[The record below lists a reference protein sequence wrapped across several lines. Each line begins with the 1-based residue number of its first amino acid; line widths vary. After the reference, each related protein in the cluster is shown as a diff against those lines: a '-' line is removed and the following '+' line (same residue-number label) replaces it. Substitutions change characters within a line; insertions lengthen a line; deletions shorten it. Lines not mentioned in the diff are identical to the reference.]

1 MGTYVRDV
9 QPHVMSASD
18 ERSSDRA
25 LWLAEDAARELPN
38 LPLED
43 ALQLVHLYAERGAPK
58 YQKRELE
65 AGGLN
70 QERVL
75 LTSSPRSATAIS
87 SAEVLS
93 SGDAVSAGE
102 PRSLAG
108 RRRPWE
114 ILAMIGISTLAGWLR
129 LRHLDLIEFKLDEA
143 TAVSLA
149 RRVLD
154 GDFLTVGLS
163 SSVRAHNPP
172 LFIYLTAVPL
182 ALWDD
187 PRAATAFVGMLAVAA
202 VILTYFVLRPR
213 FGPLVALGAAAL
225 FATAPWA
232 VLYSRKLWGQSV
244 LPLAAAALLWSMFA
258 VLERARSRAVVFIP
272 ILLCVAFQLSFS
284 ALALVIPAAALLL
297 YRGREVHWPA
307 FALGVGVAV
316 LLLAPWLYHQV
327 TNGFEDVSL
336 LVSGAPGGG
345 EKPGVFEVV
354 RESVRQVG
362 IGDWGYV
369 VGVSLPGFLT
379 EVGRAWSVGRVAST
393 VAATLFVLGLVTCAL
408 CVVRGVSTSR
418 RWPWLELAPSSAT
431 RALLLIWLAGAW
443 LAIPAGGRLFPHYLI
458 VTFPVVFGVQALALS
473 DLVGAV
479 RRVRQP
485 ATIGAIAVLVAVAA
499 GHTVFTLSFHR
510 FLDGYGAAGGDYGIV
525 YRDKAE
531 LASVLRAR
539 GLRVA
544 DDPVIDFLVAGDMGA
559 PPGAAPLVPVR
570 NAFDNALSLPCA
582 GELRSFGLL
591 STCLPAP

>member
-1 MGTYVRDV
+1 M
-9 QPHVMSASD
+9 
-18 ERSSDRA
+18 
-25 LWLAEDAARELPN
+25 L
-38 LPLED
+38 
-43 ALQLVHLYAERGAPK
+43 
-58 YQKRELE
+58 
-65 AGGLN
+65 
-70 QERVL
+70 
-75 LTSSPRSATAIS
+75 
-87 SAEVLS
+87 
-93 SGDAVSAGE
+93 
-102 PRSLAG
+102 
-108 RRRPWE
+108 
-114 ILAMIGISTLAGWLR
+114 GISALAGWLR

-143 TAVSLA
+143 TAVNLA

-154 GDFLTVGLS
+154 GDFLTVGIT

-187 PRAATAFVGMLAVAA
+187 PRAATAFVGVLAVTA

-213 FGPLVALGAAAL
+213 FGALVAVGAAAL

-244 LPLAAAALLWSMFA
+244 LPVVTTAFLWSMFA
-258 VLERARSRAVVFIP
+258 VLERPRSRAVAVIP
-272 ILLCVAFQLSFS
+272 VLFCLAFQLHFS
-284 ALALVIPAAALLL
+284 ALALVIPGTILLL
-297 YRGREVHWPA
+297 YRARVVHWPA

-327 TNGFEDVSL
+327 THGFEDVSL
-336 LVSGAPGGG
+336 LASGAPDGGDT
-345 EKPGVFEVV
+345 PGPFEVF
-354 RESVRQVG
+354 RESLRQVG
-362 IGDWGYV
+362 IGNWTYV
-369 VGVSLPGFLT
+369 VGVSMPGFLT
-379 EVGRAWSVGRVAST
+379 EIGLVWSVARVAST
-393 VAATLFVLGLVTCAL
+393 VAATLFVVGLVTCAL
-408 CVVRGVSTSR
+408 CVGRGVSTSR
-418 RWPWLELAPSSAT
+418 RWPWLVLAPSSAS
-431 RALLLIWLAGAW
+431 RALLLVWLVGAW

-458 VTFPVVFGVQALALS
+458 VTFPVVFAVQALAVA

-479 RRVRQP
+479 PRVRQQ
-485 ATIGAIAVLVAVAA
+485 ATIAAIAVLVAVAA

-544 DDPVIDFLVAGDMGA
+544 DDPVIDFLVAGDMDAPAGA
-559 PPGAAPLVPVR
+559 TPLVPVR
-570 NAFDNALSLPCA
+570 NAFDNALPLPCA